1 LNMARTRVL
10 KDIIA
15 SGTMR
20 FVAVACAALAVLMAL
35 GLLLKAWPVLKIKPI
50 YDILFSSS
58 WSPMKGDFG
67 LFSFIMG
74 TLWVTGIAL
83 VIAVPISLLT
93 SVYLSEYAPRALK
106 EYSKPLIDLLAG
118 IPSVIYGL
126 WGVVMIVPLVRDLLA
141 PACGTSSSGFSVLTA
156 GIVLS
161 IMILPVII
169 HISIEV
175 LQSIPSELREASLA
189 LGAGRWET
197 VKYVVIRKA
206 RPGIVAANVLGLS
219 RAFGET
225 MAVLMVAGNVV
236 KIPVSP
242 FDPGYPLPAL
252 IANNYGEMLS
262 IPLYDSA
269 LLLAA
274 LVLFVVV
281 ICFSAASRYILHRLR
296 VRESV

>member
-1 LNMARTRVL
+1 LKIPHTRAL

-15 SGTMR
+15 AGSMR
-20 FVAVACAALAVLMAL
+20 FVAVACITLAVLMGI
-35 GLLLKAWPVLKIKPI
+35 GLLLKAWPVLTIKPLH
-50 YDILFSSS
+50 DILFSRS
-58 WSPMKGDFG
+58 WSPMRGDFG
-67 LFSFIMG
+67 LFPFITG
-74 TLWVTGIAL
+74 TLWVTMIAL
-83 VIAVPISLLT
+83 FIAVPVSLLT
-93 SVYLSEYAPRALK
+93 SVFLSEYAPRALK
-106 EYSKPLIDLLAG
+106 RYSKPLIDLLAG

-126 WGVVMIVPLVRDLLA
+126 WGIIMIVPLVRDHLA
-141 PACGTSSSGFSVLTA
+141 PAFGSSSSGFSVLTA

-175 LQSIPSELREASLA
+175 LQSIPPELREASLA
-189 LGAGRWET
+189 LGAGKWET
-197 VKYVVIRKA
+197 IKYVVLRKA
-206 RPGIVAANVLGLS
+206 MPGIVAANVLGLS

-274 LVLFVVV
+274 LVLFAVVV
-281 ICFSAASRYILHRLR
+281 CFSAASRYVLHRLS
-296 VRESV
+296 VRESI

>member
-1 LNMARTRVL
+1 MARARVL

-20 FVAVACAALAVLMAL
+20 FVAVACVALAVLMAF
-35 GLLLKAWPVLKIKPI
+35 GLLLKAWPVLKIKPV

-58 WSPMKGDFG
+58 WSPMKGNFG
-67 LFSFIMG
+67 LLPFITG

-141 PACGTSSSGFSVLTA
+141 PAFGASSSGFTVLTA

-161 IMILPVII
+161 VMILPVII
-169 HISIEV
+169 HISMEV
-175 LQSIPSELREASLA
+175 LQSIPPELREASLA
-189 LGAGRWET
+189 LGAGKWET
-197 VKYVVIRKA
+197 IKYVVLRKA
-206 RPGIVAANVLGLS
+206 MPGIVAANVLGLS

-274 LVLFVVV
+274 LVLLAVV

-296 VRESV
+296 VREST